1 MKKTQWWKLLLF
13 SFFLVLLLSSCAED
27 TPLLQELAQHGEWD
41 ALYHAAK
48 KDFSETYRSGSLY
61 YIALAQTERR
71 RRCISLAEP
80 GALPRD
86 DRRIGASIAGP
97 ESDAYTCRTY
107 RECRDG
113 RTASSPS

>member
-48 KDFSETYRSGSLY
+48 KTSVKPIVVE
-61 YIALAQTERR
+61 
-71 RRCISLAEP
+71 
-80 GALPRD
+80 
-86 DRRIGASIAGP
+86 ASII
-97 ESDAYTCRTY
+97 
-107 RECRDG
+107 
-113 RTASSPS
+113 